1 MSRLICP
8 LLVFAVGC
16 GSPAPPG
23 QEAGEVSPNGASA
36 SGSDGPEG
44 NVGTASPE
52 RVAIRHI
59 VIAWDG
65 ARAAP
70 LGTSMD
76 RKEAEA
82 RATSLRQELLDGA
95 DMAAL
100 AKEHSSDGSARR
112 GGFLG
117 SSDPG
122 GWVPAFSEAAFS
134 LPLHGI
140 SPVVETPFGFH
151 VLRREPLQEVR
162 LMHMMVQHKEAQS
175 LPLPAKEASRTLAEA
190 RALMEEAL
198 EALVGGQ
205 SFEEVAEE
213 ISDGP
218 MGVRGADLGW
228 FTRGEIGPAFDAQ
241 VFALAPG
248 ERSDIIESPFGFHIV
263 QRTE

>member
-1 MSRLICP
+1 MFRVLCH
-8 LLVFAVGC
+8 LLVIVTGC
-16 GSPAPPG
+16 GSADTPG
-23 QEAGEVSPNGASA
+23 PDVDEVSPKETASSGSGA
-36 SGSDGPEG
+36 SGSTVET
-44 NVGTASPE
+44 VTPE

-59 VIAWDG
+59 VVAWDG

-70 LGTSMD
+70 LGTALN

-82 RATSLRQELLDGA
+82 KAIALRLELLGGA

-117 SSDPG
+117 SAEPG
-122 GWVPAFSEAAFS
+122 SWVPAFSEAAFS
-134 LPLHGI
+134 LPLHGL
-140 SPVVETPFGFH
+140 SQVVETPFGFH

-175 LPLPAKEASRTLAEA
+175 LSIPAKEAGRSKREALA
-190 RALMEEAL
+190 RMEMAQGAL
-198 EALVGGQ
+198 EAGEP
-205 SFEEVAEE
+205 FEKVAAD

-228 FTRGEIGPAFDAQ
+228 FTRGEIGPAFDER

-248 ERSDIIESPFGFHIV
+248 ERSSIIESPFGFHIV